1 MKTISNCVPPVWEDG
16 WIKLMDYG
24 DYPHPSGFIQRLNKE
39 VASDLVART
48 KSLRF
53 RLGKW

>member
-39 VASDLVART
+39 VANDLVART